1 MSSVVVVT
9 LSYNNVEETRKT
21 LASVALQRVGPS
33 RYLVVDSS
41 NAPES
46 KEIKKLSALANAD
59 YHWVAP
65 RGVYPAMNH
74 ALSLLADGDYVWFIN
89 SSDWLAGPESIAE
102 MHSAL
107 DERVQWV
114 VGGLSRL
121 GDTRNPCHRIPSSG
135 SDFVEFLRTG
145 AIGFPH
151 PSALMSVA
159 TIRRIGGFDTALR
172 IAADY
177 KLALEFVALA
187 GEPAIARHTVS
198 VHVPTGLTSQNR
210 LLHAWEKLV
219 ARRQVWP
226 QRSLLKEAKTQA
238 MSVLG
243 HMGFYPEW
251 KKSLRGFPVS
261 RAFEESI
268 DSWPDLGAKHPS

>member
-9 LSYNNVEETRKT
+9 LTYNNVEETRKT

-41 NAPES
+41 DSTEA
-46 KEIKKLSALANAD
+46 KEIKKLSALANAE

-65 RGVYPAMNH
+65 KGVYPAMNH

-89 SSDWLAGPESIAE
+89 SSDWLSGPDSIAE

-121 GDTRNPCHRIPSSG
+121 GDTRNPCHPIPSNG
-135 SDFVEFLRTG
+135 SDFVELLRTG

-151 PSALMSVA
+151 PSALMSAA
-159 TIRRIGGFDTALR
+159 TIRRIGGFDTSLR

-226 QRSLLKEAKTQA
+226 QRSLLSEAKTQA
-238 MSVLG
+238 MSLLG
-243 HMGFYPEW
+243 YVGFSAAW
-251 KKSLRGFPVS
+251 KKHVSEFPLTNAFKGEIDLWPGAESLAER
-261 RAFEESI
+261 
-268 DSWPDLGAKHPS
+268 